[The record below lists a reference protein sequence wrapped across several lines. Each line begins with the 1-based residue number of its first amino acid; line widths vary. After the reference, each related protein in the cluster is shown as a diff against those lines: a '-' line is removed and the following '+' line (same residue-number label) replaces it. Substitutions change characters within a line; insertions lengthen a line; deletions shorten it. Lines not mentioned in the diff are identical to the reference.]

1 MFRKLDTEK
10 TGTIE
15 LNLVNVSS
23 FSNIMLVVGF
33 VWLVFVL
40 CFFFSAEKG
49 FNSKDYL
56 APFCLCTHIYAGFI
70 KFMYL

>member
-40 CFFFSAEKG
+40 CFFSQQRKG
-49 FNSKDYL
+49 LTVKTILLHSVYVLTYMLDS
-56 APFCLCTHIYAGFI
+56 
-70 KFMYL
+70 